1 MLLQIRD
8 FIQREKV
15 VSTQQLTREFQV
27 DEQALL
33 PMLDCWIKKGVI
45 YPCQEKVACQ
55 SSCFR
60 CTTTRP
66 LYYQYRES
74 LT

>member
-45 YPCQEKVACQ
+45 HSWQEKTTCQ
-55 SSCFR
+55 SACFR
-60 CTTTRP
+60 CTPTRP
-66 LYYQYRES
+66 LYYEYREC
-74 LT
+74 

>member
-15 VSTQQLTREFQV
+15 VSTQQLTREFQL

-33 PMLDCWIKKGVI
+33 PMLDCWVRKGVI
-45 YPCQEKVACQ
+45 HPCQEKTACQ

-60 CTTTRP
+60 CNTTRP
-66 LYYQYRES
+66 VYYQYRE
-74 LT
+74 LA